1 MNNLHSSK
9 KIGLIVAV
17 PNAHLLPFNSNLYSA
32 TIKWIAAGVDSV
44 EVRVNKPDGSLLSRS
59 GCIGIAETGSWVHD
73 GMTFYLQDVSDG
85 NPLTIENTLSVV
97 PIRRTIDPLS
107 IFPDLPHFVAYL
119 GHRFGCGHILAIGS
133 LLVDQLAGIKPK
145 FEITVIESAKNIE
158 AYKKHYAIINWIEG
172 DFIQPDFK
180 ITIPDQVLK
189 TSIVIY
195 ATTSENI
202 SDSMLNVLKNIMVHT
217 PICVVSTCSH
227 NILTPNQMHINK
239 LEPRHEIL
247 RDHLNLKAVLKSKGL
262 YVIFEGSA
270 AGTVVDF
277 EKTASVAVIAK
288 TPHERINIYQP
299 GAPSNFRVVA
309 IISAYNE
316 EDIIIP
322 SLQYLIDQGIEVY
335 LIDNWSTDNT
345 AALAEQLIG
354 RGLLGIEKFPED
366 HQSST
371 YAWESLLKRKEELA
385 REIQADWFIHHD
397 VDEIRESPWPDIRLK
412 DAIYLVDQSG
422 FNCIDHSVIEFNPID
437 DEFTPGSDFR
447 AYFKHFEFGRQ
458 PADFIRSNAWKNSGQ
473 VVSLAETGGHEVHFE
488 GRRIYPYKFLLR
500 HYRIRSQAQAEK
512 KIFKDR
518 IARWDPREKARGWHS
533 HYDKI
538 EQGYNFIC
546 SSADLEFFDEAEFY
560 KKYLTERLSGVG
572 VARAD
577 FVSRKDCL
585 DIPHQHLTNQVDELS
600 KRNIQLKSKI
610 AELESYQ
617 LSLSR
622 KWWIRCIVYFNRL
635 LGKKHR
641 LDRPFEPNSRT

>member
-119 GHRFGCGHILAIGS
+119 GHQFGCGHILAIGS

-158 AYKKHYAIINWIEG
+158 AYKKQCATINWIED

-227 NILTPNQMHINK
+227 NILTPNQNHINK
-239 LEPRHEIL
+239 LAPRHEIL
-247 RDHLNLKAVLKSKGL
+247 RDHLNLKAVLKSKEL

-277 EKTASVAVIAK
+277 EKTAIVAVIAK

-299 GAPSNFRVVA
+299 GAPPNFRVVA

-335 LIDNWSTDNT
+335 LIDNWSTDDTYN
-345 AALAEQLIG
+345 LAENFLGGGLI
-354 RGLLGIEKFPED
+354 GIEKFPKDEPAPFFELGKLL
-366 HQSST
+366 QRVEILST
-371 YAWESLLKRKEELA
+371 QL
-385 REIQADWFIHHD
+385 QADWFIHHD
-397 VDEIRESPWPDIRLK
+397 VDEIRESPCPDIRLK
-412 DAIYLVDQSG
+412 DAIYMVDQAG
-422 FNCIDHSVIEFNPID
+422 FNCIDHTVVEFKPTD
-437 DEFTPGSDFR
+437 DNFAPGSDFR
-447 AYFKHFEFGRQ
+447 SYFKYFQFGKR
-458 PADFIRSNAWKNSGQ
+458 PGDFVQIKAWKNTGQ
-473 VVSLAETGGHEVHFE
+473 TISLAETGGHEVRFE
-488 GRRIYPYKFLLR
+488 GRKVYPYKFLLR
-500 HYRIRSQAQAEK
+500 HYQIRSQAQGERK
-512 KIFKDR
+512 VLKERKR
-518 IARWDPREKARGWHS
+518 RWHPDERAKGWHT
-533 HYDKI
+533 HYDAI
-538 EQGYNFIC
+538 QENHDFIC
-546 SSADLEFFDEAEFY
+546 SPSELEFFDERLFY
-560 KKYLTERLSGVG
+560 KKYLTERLSGIG
-572 VARAD
+572 IARAD
-577 FVSRKDCL
+577 FISRKDSL
-585 DIPHQHLTNQVDELS
+585 DIPYQHLKNQVDEL
-600 KRNIQLKSKI
+600 NQLKSKI
-610 AELESYQ
+610 AGLESYQ

-622 KWWIRCIVYFNRL
+622 KWWIRCIVYINRL

-641 LDRPFEPNSRT
+641 LDRPSDSNSLT